1 MKLDNMTEVLTLTNP
16 INNSYYLLNLEQQDF
31 ADEETRT
38 LINMIQLLAEE
49 NQYLRKENKRL
60 AQSHQ

>member
-16 INNSYYLLNLEQQDF
+16 SNNSYYLLNLEQPVY
-31 ADEETRT
+31 ADEETKT
-38 LINMIQLLAEE
+38 LINIIQLLAEE

-60 AQSHQ
+60 AKSHR